1 MLLKQMLELFDILDD
16 PQTSGT
22 VVQNFLLNIYSK
34 ADITVK
40 TLTGTSGTSDVIVIR
55 VPGKSGKISGGTS
68 PTTGI
73 IGQLGALG
81 ARPSIIGFV
90 SDGDGALCALT
101 VASKLLNML
110 VKGDQFEGDVI
121 IGTSIT
127 PNATTQ
133 PHYPVPLIDPPVPI
147 YDLNKAEVSSDMDVI
162 FSVDATKG
170 NNIINYRGFA
180 ISPVMKQGYILPV
193 TQDLLDL
200 VSTTTGKVPYV
211 FPVSI
216 YDVTPYESGFQH
228 INSIMSPN
236 IFTESPVI
244 GVAITAQT
252 AVAGSAPGANH
263 YTDLEE
269 AARFLLEA
277 ANAFGSNTLNIY
289 DDTMYNKAVS
299 RYGSLTQFQS

>member
-16 PQTSGT
+16 PQTSGKIVNNYLT
-22 VVQNFLLNIYSK
+22 NIYPT
-34 ADITVK
+34 AIITVQ
-40 TLTGTSGTSDVIVIR
+40 TLIGTSGSSDVIIIK
-55 VPGKSGKISGGTS
+55 VPGINGKLSGGNA

-101 VASKLLNML
+101 VASKLLYMMS
-110 VKGDQFEGDVI
+110 KGDQFQGDVI
-121 IGTSIT
+121 IATSIT
-127 PNATTQ
+127 PRATTQ

-147 YDLNKAEVSSDMDVI
+147 FELNRVEVDPDMDVI

-180 ISPVMKQGYILPV
+180 ISPVMKEGYILPV

-200 VSTTTGKVPYV
+200 VSTTTGKVPNI
-211 FPVSI
+211 FPISI

-236 IFTESPVI
+236 IYTTSPVI

-263 YTDLEE
+263 FTDLEE
-269 AARFLLEA
+269 ASRFLLEA
-277 ANAFGSNTLNIY
+277 ANAYGNNTLNIY
-289 DDTMYNKAVS
+289 DATMYNQAVKK
-299 RYGSLTQFQS
+299 YGSLTQFQK